1 MINACIWSSRA
12 ITLVNWRLQRA
23 SCIDLEM
30 KEVCHVT
37 YKPEVDA
44 EKCVGCGECVEIC
57 PVEIYEL
64 KDEKSVVVKEE
75 ECLGCESCVEVCEQ
89 KAITVSDV

>member
-1 MINACIWSSRA
+1 MAYR
-12 ITLVNWRLQRA
+12 
-23 SCIDLEM
+23 
-30 KEVCHVT
+30 
-37 YKPEVDA
+37 PEVDA

-57 PVEIYEL
+57 PVEVYEL